1 MIAFNNKQSHQICH
15 SKMKTML
22 NKIKQF
28 FNIECSHRFT
38 IEDVVKFKD
47 PECVYCKKKL
57 SDCKK

>member
-1 MIAFNNKQSHQICH
+1 MECH

-47 PECVYCKKKL
+47 PECIYCKKKL